1 MRNIFY
7 IECKWNQLGW
17 LILLIYLYT
26 HLFSLIC
33 LLETVKCF
41 SFSPDV
47 ALLSV
52 LSNSL
57 LFSNESKFQP
67 KCRQDQNSN
76 STHYQPHL
84 WNTDT
89 FTVSPPSHNPLH
101 GPCTVSVSVHT
112 WLYLGSFFFKGFIIW
127 DLRGRKATAPQKYDV
142 WFISKCVCVCERVHT
157 IPAVTTCQTHSNQ
170 RTSHLSVERPLIP
183 SSLTKSQS
191 DLAARPWRN
200 IQDTVCSRWAYTMK
214 C

>member
-1 MRNIFY
+1 MNQSFNQSVDRTRIPTPLIISHIF
-7 IECKWNQLGW
+7 GT
-17 LILLIYLYT
+17 LILSQSHRRPTIL
-26 HLFSLIC
+26 C
-33 LLETVKCF
+33 MDRVQ
-41 SFSPDV
+41 
-47 ALLSV
+47 SV
-52 LSNSL
+52 C
-57 LFSNESKFQP
+57 P
-67 KCRQDQNSN
+67 
-76 STHYQPHL
+76 
-84 WNTDT
+84 
-89 FTVSPPSHNPLH
+89 FT
-101 GPCTVSVSVHT
+101 
-112 WLYLGSFFFKGFIIW
+112 LGYIWVLFFFKGFIIW

-142 WFISKCVCVCERVHT
+142 WFISKCVCVWERVHT